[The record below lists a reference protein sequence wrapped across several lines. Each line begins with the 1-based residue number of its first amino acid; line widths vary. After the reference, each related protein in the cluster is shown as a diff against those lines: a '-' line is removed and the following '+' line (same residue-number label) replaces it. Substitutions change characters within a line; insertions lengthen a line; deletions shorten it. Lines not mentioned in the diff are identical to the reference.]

1 MKIGEILNGERGGL
15 FLTVPNPPRFYPR
28 LRNFIRIRLNPNPE

>member
-15 FLTVPNPPRFYPR
+15 FLTVLNPPRFVR
-28 LRNFIRIRLNPNPE
+28 DFEFFSGLG